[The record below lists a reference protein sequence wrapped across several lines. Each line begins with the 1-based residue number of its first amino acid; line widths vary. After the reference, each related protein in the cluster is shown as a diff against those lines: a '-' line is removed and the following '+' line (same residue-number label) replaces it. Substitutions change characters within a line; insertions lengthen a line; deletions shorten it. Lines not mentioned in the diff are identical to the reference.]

1 MRYSYCV
8 YYKCIDVVCENFFRC
23 VNSISR
29 LCLFLRGTSLSF
41 NLQLDTIFEIFFFF
55 EIFTN
60 KFLLKT
66 IF

>member
-8 YYKCIDVVCENFFRC
+8 YYKCIDVVCEIFFFRC

-29 LCLFLRGTSLSF
+29 LYLCLGGTSLSF
-41 NLQLDTIFEIFFFF
+41 NSQLDTIFEEKKIENFA
-55 EIFTN
+55 N